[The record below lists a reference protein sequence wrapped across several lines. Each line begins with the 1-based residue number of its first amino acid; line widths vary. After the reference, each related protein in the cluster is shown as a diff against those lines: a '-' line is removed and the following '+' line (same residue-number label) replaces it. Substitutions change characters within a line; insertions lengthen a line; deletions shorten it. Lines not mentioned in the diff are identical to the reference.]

1 MSSPLDS
8 EQKED
13 SHLSKS
19 DENLKGIANSLDLL
33 LGKPADQ
40 WTQKEINIYHLLQ
53 MTLDKYKV
61 RYSLSQFKLDLRD
74 IKKNIKSC
82 QWYQNSPFRKTLN
95 WCLNQLSIKSYQHSR
110 KTGYFKIITRFT
122 QAQVKLTIVK
132 KEKFSY
138 LLENETS
145 NLKCKDLQDHD
156 QMMRIFGINVKI
168 DDEKKIK
175 VVEDMALLIREIGM
189 FYN

>member
-1 MSSPLDS
+1 MSSPLKNGK
-8 EQKED
+8 KENQ
-13 SHLSKS
+13 SAKS
-19 DENLKGIANSLDLL
+19 DENLKGIAQSLDLL
-33 LGKPADQ
+33 LGKPADE

-74 IKKNIKSC
+74 IKKNIKTCS
-82 QWYQNSPFRKTLN
+82 WYQESPFRKTLN

-110 KTGYFKIITRFT
+110 KTGNFRITARFI

-132 KEKFSY
+132 KDKFFF
-138 LLENETS
+138 LLENEST
-145 NLKCKDLQDHD
+145 NAQCKDLSRTN
-156 QMMRIFGINVKI
+156 QMMQIFGINVNL
-168 DDEKKIK
+168 DQEKKDR
-175 VVEDMALLIREIGM
+175 VVEDIAYLIREIGM